1 MPDEPITTAKRSIVS
16 HDGNDAPTLALRAL
30 GWILGDGPRAAR
42 FLAITGLE
50 PDDLRERI
58 TDPALH
64 AAVVAFLA
72 GHEADL
78 IDCAHDLEIRPEAIQ
93 RAARELG
100 A

>member
-1 MPDEPITTAKRSIVS
+1 MAS
-16 HDGNDAPTLALRAL
+16 HTGNDAPTIALRAL
-30 GWILGDGPRAAR
+30 GWILGDPPRASR
-42 FLAITGLE
+42 FLGITGLE
-50 PDDLRERI
+50 PENLRERI
-58 TDPALH
+58 NDPALH

-78 IDCAHDLEIRPEAIQ
+78 IDCARDLELPPEAIQ